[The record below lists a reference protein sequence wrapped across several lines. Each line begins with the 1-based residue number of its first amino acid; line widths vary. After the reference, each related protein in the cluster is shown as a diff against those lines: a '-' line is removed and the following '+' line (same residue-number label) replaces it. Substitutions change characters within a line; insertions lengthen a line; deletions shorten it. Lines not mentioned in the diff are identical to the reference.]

1 MFTFANFFRFL
12 IIGKLLGLS
21 IDPTIY
27 KGKLDFSII
36 WPAIAAEKNCTL
48 LWFVA
53 SQGGLAHLPGTLFVY
68 ILMYPP
74 RGG

>member
-53 SQGGLAHLPGTLFVY
+53 SLPSRIQCILENEFKSIKDTLQF
-68 ILMYPP
+68 
-74 RGG
+74 